1 MIAPQLVNTPAAAA
15 PVMAAAGAAAQQPMT
30 ASSGPGFP
38 ASITANQPV
47 DRSVLAQ
54 PQQPAVTAPANEN
67 FDIGWVNNPGAP
79 PVQPATI
86 GGRYDTPVATSG
98 RDAATAQPVTVQSQ
112 GQPAAVA
119 PDPWAGKDPW
129 GDLRQP
135 AAATATAGPIMT
147 IPAAGVTAST
157 APPVGTTAGAMP
169 ALGTVAA
176 PATTT
181 VQGPAADQVP
191 WMPLLVVS
199 LSLAGSIG
207 ANLFLGWSYMD
218 ARQKYR
224 HLVQKT
230 ANKFRRAV
238 AA

>member
-1 MIAPQLVNTPAAAA
+1 VPKLVNMPAAAA
-15 PVMAAAGAAAQQPMT
+15 PVSMASPSSAPLQPMVGN
-30 ASSGPGFP
+30 SGPGFP
-38 ASITANQPV
+38 AVITANQPV

-54 PQQPAVTAPANEN
+54 PQQPAVTAQANEN
-67 FDIGWVNNPGAP
+67 FDIGWGGNAGA
-79 PVQPATI
+79 QPAQQATI
-86 GGRYDTPVATSG
+86 SGRYDTNVST
-98 RDAATAQPVTVQSQ
+98 Q
-112 GQPAAVA
+112 GQPAATV

-129 GDLRQP
+129 DDQRLKQP
-135 AAATATAGPIMT
+135 AAATAGPHMANPVAGTTAAIGP
-147 IPAAGVTAST
+147 
-157 APPVGTTAGAMP
+157 PPGTTAGALP
-169 ALGTVAA
+169 DLGTVTI
-176 PATTT
+176 PGTTT
-181 VQGPAADQVP
+181 AVQGPAGEQVP
-191 WMPLLVVS
+191 WVPLLVVS